1 MGLLESVFHPSEL
14 VSIVKFFSHAT
25 PKPQEYARPT
35 LFTCYDFLEQT
46 SRSFASVIKEL
57 DDELRDAVCIF
68 YLVLRGLDTIEDDM
82 SIPNSKKLPLLRSFH
97 EIIYLRG
104 WNFTENDSEEKDR
117 LLLVQFDTVI
127 EEFLTLKEEYQDV
140 IKDITQRMGNGMADF
155 CDKRVS
161 STDDYNLYCHY
172 VAGLVGIGLSK
183 LFAASGLEDSSFGDM
198 DELSNSMGLF
208 LQKTNIIR
216 DFYEDLLD
224 GRTFWPKDIYGQYVQ
239 DLGDLPK
246 PENKD
251 KALAC
256 LNHMCLDALSHVT
269 DSLDYMSRI
278 RNQTIFNFCAIPQVM
293 AVATIAEVFNN
304 YNVFSRNVKIRKG
317 LAIRL
322 IYEANSMENVRSI
335 FQEFMYKFVLKNN
348 AKDPNYIKISQT
360 YGKVLQ
366 YCETNSQ
373 LKAAVMKHNPM
384 TDYIRYAAIMIFIA
398 LVYQY
403 CQSRKE
409 NESI

>member
-1 MGLLESVFHPSEL
+1 MGILESVFHPSEL
-14 VSIVKFFSHAT
+14 VSIVRFFSHAT
-25 PKPQEYARPT
+25 RKPQQFPRPT
-35 LFTCYDFLEQT
+35 LFTCYDFLDQT

-68 YLVLRGLDTIEDDM
+68 YLVLRGLDTVEDDM
-82 SIPNSKKLPLLRSFH
+82 SIPNEKKLPLLRAFH
-97 EIIYLRG
+97 DMIYVRG
-104 WNFTENDSEEKDR
+104 WNFTENGEDEKDR

-127 EEFLTLKEEYQDV
+127 EEFLLLKEEYQLV
-140 IKDITQRMGNGMADF
+140 IADITRRMGAGMADF

-161 STDDYNLYCHY
+161 TKDDYNLYCHY
-172 VAGLVGIGLSK
+172 VAGLVGVGLSK
-183 LFAASGLEDSSFGDM
+183 LFAASGLEDESFANM

-224 GRTFWPKDIYGQYVQ
+224 GRTFWPRDIYGHYVK
-239 DLGDLPK
+239 DLGDLIK
-246 PENKD
+246 PENKE

-256 LNHMCLDALSHVT
+256 LNHMCLDALSHVN

-304 YNVFSRNVKIRKG
+304 YNVFSTNVKIRKG

-322 IYEANSMENVRSI
+322 IYEATSVESIRSI
-335 FQEFMYKFVLKNN
+335 FLEFMYKFVLKNN
-348 AKDPNYIKISQT
+348 PNDPNYIKISQT

-366 YCETNSQ
+366 YCETNPK
-373 LKAAVMKHNPM
+373 LKAAAKK
-384 TDYIRYAAIMIFIA
+384 TDSSGLYLQYA
-398 LVYQY
+398 LVIILLAIIYQY
-403 CQSRKE
+403 RQTQE
-409 NESI
+409 ESS